1 MIITDNSAVQKAL
14 DDILDNKE
22 GYITVDRKDII
33 RLFGEHPK
41 LRMIQVAANTVEDII
56 ALLKQDIAE
65 IGGFPQKYFAA
76 YISMDLKMTDL
87 ELLGSITDNE
97 PNLQRMKRTVI
108 FEKSPLGDILLLY
121 FFD

>member
-22 GYITVDRKDII
+22 GYIIVDRKDII

-65 IGGFPQKYFAA
+65 IGGFPQKCFAA

-108 FEKSPLGDILLLY
+108 FEKSPLGDILLLF